1 MTAPTPPNKTNRI
14 RSVTIEGFRSLKNI
28 QGLEL
33 PQLTVLIGAN
43 GAGKSTLIRF
53 FEMLSWM
60 LKAKNLQE
68 FVLRHG
74 GGDDQFFMGAR
85 KTPRIHA
92 EIRMDTEKGQND
104 YRFDLTHLSAG
115 DTVMVMNEAYRFSA
129 HDIPTKAP
137 WTEIAAVGRESSLLE
152 KKHKT
157 AQTIVSL
164 LRQCSTYQF
173 HDTSINAAIHN
184 RWDVTE
190 SFRLRSDG
198 GNLAAVLLD
207 LRNSDHKRYEL
218 IVKQIGRVLP
228 TFKDF
233 VLEEESG
240 KVLLRWVGR
249 QSDKVFGSHL
259 TSDGSLR
266 LFCLLTLL
274 SLPPERLLCVQAD
287 APAARLWAAEQA
299 LRCAE
304 VAAVGLAAWH
314 AREPDRAVELA
325 IGTYKLN
332 PRTTARFRRW
342 RWRFSPLVLLLTFAL
357 ADELAQLCL
366 HALLDGAPRPLAGW
380 YRAGWHVSIALSLGW
395 PAALAWATWACATS
409 AKCMDSCPSSRP
421 ASMSS

>member
-1 MTAPTPPNKTNRI
+1 MTEAKQPTRTNRI

-28 QGLEL
+28 QSLEL

-60 LKAKNLQE
+60 LKSRNLQE

-92 EIRMDTEKGQND
+92 ELCLDTEKGQND
-104 YRFDLTHLSAG
+104 YRFDLTHISAG
-115 DTVMVMNEAYRFSA
+115 DTVMVMNEAYRYSA
-129 HDIPTKAP
+129 HDIPTKAK
-137 WTEIAAVGRESSLLE
+137 WSEIDAVGKESSLLE
-152 KKHKT
+152 QKHKT
-157 AQTIVSL
+157 AQTIVNL

-207 LRNSDHKRYEL
+207 LRKTDGKRYEL
-218 IVKQIGRVLP
+218 IVKQIARVLP

-233 VLEEESG
+233 VLEEEAG

-266 LFCLLTLL
+266 LFCLLALLNLPPDRLPDVMFFDEPELGLHPHAITLVAEMFKRLSKKRQIFIATQSPYLVDCFELENIIVASANNGETLL
-274 SLPPERLLCVQAD
+274 RSLPRTQYQEWLDDEYQLSDIWLKQT
-287 APAARLWAAEQA
+287 
-299 LRCAE
+299 
-304 VAAVGLAAWH
+304 VGGM
-314 AREPDRAVELA
+314 E
-325 IGTYKLN
+325 
-332 PRTTARFRRW
+332 
-342 RWRFSPLVLLLTFAL
+342 
-357 ADELAQLCL
+357 
-366 HALLDGAPRPLAGW
+366 
-380 YRAGWHVSIALSLGW
+380 
-395 PAALAWATWACATS
+395 
-409 AKCMDSCPSSRP
+409 
-421 ASMSS
+421 

>member
-1 MTAPTPPNKTNRI
+1 MSEPIQPTKTNRI
-14 RSVTIEGFRSLKNI
+14 RSVTIEGFRSLRDI
-28 QGLEL
+28 QNLEL

-60 LKAKNLQE
+60 LKARNLQE
-68 FVLRHG
+68 FVVRHG

-92 EIRMDTEKGQND
+92 EICLETALGLND
-104 YRFDLTHLSAG
+104 YRFDLVHISAG
-115 DTVMVMNEAYRFSA
+115 DSVMVMNEAYRYSA
-129 HDIPTKAP
+129 RDIPTKAK
-137 WTEIAAVGRESSLLE
+137 WTEVEVVGKESGLLE

-157 AQTIVSL
+157 AQTIVNL

-207 LRNSDHKRYEL
+207 VRNTDRKRYEL
-218 IVKQIGRVLP
+218 IVKQIRRVLP
-228 TFKDF
+228 AFKDF
-233 VLEEESG
+233 VLEEEAG
-240 KVLLRWVGR
+240 KVLLRWVGN

-274 SLPPERLLCVQAD
+274 NLPPDRLPDVMFFDEPELGLHPHAITLV
-287 APAARLWAAEQA
+287 AEMFKRVSKKRQVFIA
-299 LRCAE
+299 TQSPYMVDCFELENIIVASANNGETVLRNLPRKQYQE
-304 VAAVGLAAWH
+304 WLDDEYQLSDIWLKQAVGGM
-314 AREPDRAVELA
+314 E
-325 IGTYKLN
+325 
-332 PRTTARFRRW
+332 
-342 RWRFSPLVLLLTFAL
+342 
-357 ADELAQLCL
+357 
-366 HALLDGAPRPLAGW
+366 
-380 YRAGWHVSIALSLGW
+380 
-395 PAALAWATWACATS
+395 
-409 AKCMDSCPSSRP
+409 
-421 ASMSS
+421 

>member
-1 MTAPTPPNKTNRI
+1 MAEFGTPAAQQKTPEPARI
-14 RSVTIEGFRSLKNI
+14 KSVTIEGFRSLKNI
-28 QGLEL
+28 QHLEL

-85 KTPRIHA
+85 KTSRIHA
-92 EIRMDTEKGQND
+92 ELCMETRSGQND
-104 YRFDLTHLSAG
+104 YRFNLAHISAG
-115 DTVMVMNEAYRFSA
+115 DTVMVMNEAFRY
-129 HDIPTKAP
+129 AP
-137 WTEIAAVGRESSLLE
+137 RHTQNEVTWTEIDAVGKESSLLNRTD
-152 KKHKT
+152 KT
-157 AQTIVSL
+157 AKTIINL

-173 HDTSINAAIHN
+173 HDTSFNAAIHN

-198 GNLAAVLLD
+198 GNLAAVLLG
-207 LRNSDHKRYEL
+207 LRNGDRKRYEL

-228 TFKDF
+228 AFKDF
-233 VLEEESG
+233 VLEEEAG

-274 SLPPERLLCVQAD
+274 NLPPERLPDVLFFDEPELGLHPHAITLVAEMFKRLSKKRQIFIATQSPYLVDCFELENIIVASASNGETVLRNLPREHYQRWLDEEYQLSDIWLQQAAGGVAWLGDHQPVKREGSSD
-287 APAARLWAAEQA
+287 AGQ
-299 LRCAE
+299 
-304 VAAVGLAAWH
+304 
-314 AREPDRAVELA
+314 VE
-325 IGTYKLN
+325 
-332 PRTTARFRRW
+332 
-342 RWRFSPLVLLLTFAL
+342 
-357 ADELAQLCL
+357 
-366 HALLDGAPRPLAGW
+366 
-380 YRAGWHVSIALSLGW
+380 
-395 PAALAWATWACATS
+395 
-409 AKCMDSCPSSRP
+409 
-421 ASMSS
+421 

>member
-1 MTAPTPPNKTNRI
+1 MTATNQPSRTNRI

-28 QGLEL
+28 QNLEL

-60 LKAKNLQE
+60 LKARNLQE

-92 EIRMDTEKGQND
+92 ELCLDTGSGQND
-104 YRFDLTHLSAG
+104 YRFDLTHISAG
-115 DTVMVMNEAYRFSA
+115 DAVMVMNEAYRYSA
-129 HDIPTKAP
+129 RDIPTKAK
-137 WTEIAAVGRESSLLE
+137 WTETEGVGKESSLLE
-152 KKHKT
+152 RKDKT
-157 AQTIVSL
+157 AQTIVNL

-184 RWDVTE
+184 RWDVTD

-207 LRNSDHKRYEL
+207 LRNKNSKRYEL
-218 IVKQIGRVLP
+218 IVKQIQRVLP
-228 TFKDF
+228 TFQDF

-240 KVLLRWVGR
+240 KVLLRWMGR

-274 SLPPERLLCVQAD
+274 NLPSDRLPDVMFFDEPELGLHPHAITLVAEMFKRLSNNRQIFIATQSPYLVDCFELENIIVAS
-287 APAARLWAAEQA
+287 ANNGETI
-299 LRCAE
+299 LRNLPRTQYQE
-304 VAAVGLAAWH
+304 WLDDEYQLSDIWLKQAVG
-314 AREPDRAVELA
+314 
-325 IGTYKLN
+325 G
-332 PRTTARFRRW
+332 
-342 RWRFSPLVLLLTFAL
+342 
-357 ADELAQLCL
+357 QQ
-366 HALLDGAPRPLAGW
+366 
-380 YRAGWHVSIALSLGW
+380 
-395 PAALAWATWACATS
+395 
-409 AKCMDSCPSSRP
+409 
-421 ASMSS
+421 

>member
-1 MTAPTPPNKTNRI
+1 MTAKTPPNKTNRI
-14 RSVTIEGFRSLKNI
+14 SSVTIEGFRSLKNI
-28 QGLEL
+28 QNLEL

-92 EIRMDTEKGQND
+92 ELCLETSSGRND
-104 YRFDLTHLSAG
+104 YRFDLTHISAG
-115 DTVMVMNEAYRFSA
+115 DTVMMMNEAYRYSA
-129 HDIPTKAP
+129 HDIPTKAK
-137 WTEIAAVGRESSLLE
+137 WTEIDSVGKESSLLD

-157 AQTIVSL
+157 AQTIVNL

-184 RWDVTE
+184 RWDVSE

-207 LRNSDHKRYEL
+207 LRKTDDKRYEL
-218 IVKQIGRVLP
+218 IVKQITRVLP
-228 TFKDF
+228 AFKDF
-233 VLEEESG
+233 VLEEEAG
-240 KVLLRWVGR
+240 KVLLRWMGR

-274 SLPPERLLCVQAD
+274 NLPPDRLPDVMFFDEPELGLHPHAITLVAEMFKRLSKRRQIFIATQSPYLVDCFELENIIVASANNGETLLRSLPRAQYQEWLDDDYQLSNIWLKQ
-287 APAARLWAAEQA
+287 
-299 LRCAE
+299 
-304 VAAVGLAAWH
+304 AVGGM
-314 AREPDRAVELA
+314 E
-325 IGTYKLN
+325 
-332 PRTTARFRRW
+332 
-342 RWRFSPLVLLLTFAL
+342 
-357 ADELAQLCL
+357 
-366 HALLDGAPRPLAGW
+366 
-380 YRAGWHVSIALSLGW
+380 
-395 PAALAWATWACATS
+395 
-409 AKCMDSCPSSRP
+409 
-421 ASMSS
+421 

>member
-1 MTAPTPPNKTNRI
+1 MAFTNQPSKTNRI
-14 RSVTIEGFRSLKNI
+14 RSVTIEGFRGLKNI
-28 QGLEL
+28 QNLEL

-207 LRNSDHKRYEL
+207 LRQTDGKRYEL

-249 QSDKVFGSHL
+249 QSDKIFGSHL

-274 SLPPERLLCVQAD
+274 NLPPDRLPDVMFFDEPELGLHPHAITLVAEMFKRLSKKRQIFVATQSPYLVDCFELENIIVASANNGETVLRNLPQAQYQEWLD
-287 APAARLWAAEQA
+287 DDYQLSDIWLKQS
-299 LRCAE
+299 
-304 VAAVGLAAWH
+304 VG
-314 AREPDRAVELA
+314 
-325 IGTYKLN
+325 G
-332 PRTTARFRRW
+332 
-342 RWRFSPLVLLLTFAL
+342 
-357 ADELAQLCL
+357 AQ
-366 HALLDGAPRPLAGW
+366 
-380 YRAGWHVSIALSLGW
+380 
-395 PAALAWATWACATS
+395 
-409 AKCMDSCPSSRP
+409 
-421 ASMSS
+421 

>member
-1 MTAPTPPNKTNRI
+1 MTEAHTTSKTSRI

-28 QGLEL
+28 QNLEL

-60 LKAKNLQE
+60 LKSKNLQE
-68 FVLRHG
+68 FVVRHG

-92 EIRMDTEKGQND
+92 ELCLDTEKGQND

-115 DTVMVMNEAYRFSA
+115 DAVMVMNEAFRF
-129 HDIPTKAP
+129 AP
-137 WTEIAAVGRESSLLE
+137 RHIQDEATWTEIDAVGKESSLLE
-152 KKHKT
+152 RNDKT
-157 AQTIVSL
+157 AKTIISL
-164 LRQCSTYQF
+164 LRQCQTFQF

-198 GNLAAVLLD
+198 GNLAAVLLN
-207 LRNSDHKRYEL
+207 LRNTDAKRYEL

-228 TFKDF
+228 AFKDF

-274 SLPPERLLCVQAD
+274 NLPPDQLPDVMFFDEPELGLHPHAITLVAECLNACPSVGKSSLRLS
-287 APAARLWAAEQA
+287 RLTW
-299 LRCAE
+299 
-304 VAAVGLAAWH
+304 W
-314 AREPDRAVELA
+314 
-325 IGTYKLN
+325 I
-332 PRTTARFRRW
+332 
-342 RWRFSPLVLLLTFAL
+342 
-357 ADELAQLCL
+357 
-366 HALLDGAPRPLAGW
+366 
-380 YRAGWHVSIALSLGW
+380 VSSWKTSSW
-395 PAALAWATWACATS
+395 PAPTMARPCCAT
-409 AKCMDSCPSSRP
+409 CPESSTKNGLTMNI
-421 ASMSS
+421 SFLTSG

>member
-1 MTAPTPPNKTNRI
+1 MIATTPTNTTNRI
-14 RSVTIEGFRSLKNI
+14 RSLTIEGFRSLKAVQN
-28 QGLEL
+28 LEL

-60 LKAKNLQE
+60 LKAKRLQE

-85 KTPRIHA
+85 HTPRIHV
-92 EIRMDTEKGQND
+92 ELCLETGTGQND
-104 YRFDLTHLSAG
+104 YRFDLAHLAAG
-115 DTVMVMNEAYRFSA
+115 DTVMVMNEAYRYLP
-129 HDIPTKAP
+129 HDTVTPARWSLIDS
-137 WTEIAAVGRESSLLE
+137 VGKESSLLD
-152 KKHKT
+152 KKDKT
-157 AQTIVSL
+157 AKTIVNL

-173 HDTSINAAIHN
+173 HDTSSEAAIHK

-207 LRNSDHKRYEL
+207 LRATDPKRYEL
-218 IVKQIGRVLP
+218 VVKQIGRVLP

-233 VLEEESG
+233 VLEEEAG

-274 SLPPERLLCVQAD
+274 NLPP
-287 APAARLWAAEQA
+287 ARLPDVMFFDEPELGLHPHAIT
-299 LRCAE
+299 L
-304 VAAVGLAAWH
+304 VAGMFKRL
-314 AREPDRAVELA
+314 
-325 IGTYKLN
+325 
-332 PRTTARFRRW
+332 
-342 RWRFSPLVLLLTFAL
+342 
-357 ADELAQLCL
+357 
-366 HALLDGAPRPLAGW
+366 
-380 YRAGWHVSIALSLGW
+380 
-395 PAALAWATWACATS
+395 ATWRQIFIATQSPYLVDCFELENIIVAS
-409 AKCMDSCPSSRP
+409 ASQGETLLRNLPREHYQRWLDEEYQLSDIWLQQAAGGRAWLGDRQPVHRD
-421 ASMSS
+421 AHLDAGQVE

>member
-1 MTAPTPPNKTNRI
+1 MTATTSPTRSNRI

-28 QGLEL
+28 QHLEL

-60 LKAKNLQE
+60 LKARNLQE

-92 EIRMDTEKGQND
+92 ELCLETSTGYND
-104 YRFDLTHLSAG
+104 YRFDLAHISAG
-115 DTVMVMNEAYRFSA
+115 DSVMVMNEAYRYSA
-129 HDIPTKAP
+129 HDIPTKAK
-137 WTEIAAVGRESSLLE
+137 WTEIDAVGRESSLLE

-157 AQTIVSL
+157 AQTIVNL

-207 LRNSDHKRYEL
+207 LRTTDRKRYEL
-218 IVKQIGRVLP
+218 IVKQIVRVLP

-233 VLEEESG
+233 VLEEEAG

-274 SLPPERLLCVQAD
+274 NLPPERLPDVMFFDEPELGLHPHAITLVAEMFK
-287 APAARLWAAEQA
+287 RLSKKRQIFIATQSPYLVDCFELENIIVANASNGETV
-299 LRCAE
+299 LRNLPRAQYQE
-304 VAAVGLAAWH
+304 WLDDEYQLSDIWLKQAVGGM
-314 AREPDRAVELA
+314 E
-325 IGTYKLN
+325 
-332 PRTTARFRRW
+332 
-342 RWRFSPLVLLLTFAL
+342 
-357 ADELAQLCL
+357 
-366 HALLDGAPRPLAGW
+366 
-380 YRAGWHVSIALSLGW
+380 
-395 PAALAWATWACATS
+395 
-409 AKCMDSCPSSRP
+409 
-421 ASMSS
+421 

>member
-1 MTAPTPPNKTNRI
+1 MTVTAPSNKTNRI

-28 QGLEL
+28 QNLEL
-33 PQLTVLIGAN
+33 PPLTVLIGAN

-85 KTPRIHA
+85 KTPRIRA
-92 EIRMDTEKGQND
+92 ELCLETEKGHND
-104 YRFDLTHLSAG
+104 YRFELAHISAG
-115 DTVMVMNEAYRFSA
+115 DSVMVMNEAYRYSA
-129 HDIPTKAP
+129 HDIPTKAK
-137 WTEIAAVGRESSLLE
+137 WTELEPVGKESSLLD
-152 KKHKT
+152 KKSKT
-157 AQTIVSL
+157 AQTIVNL

-207 LRNSDHKRYEL
+207 LRKTDGKRYAL

-228 TFKDF
+228 AFKDF
-233 VLEEESG
+233 VLEEEAG

-274 SLPPERLLCVQAD
+274 SLPPERLPDVMFFDEPELGLHPHAITLVAEMFKRLSKKRQIFIATQSPYLVDCFELENIIVATANNGETVLRNLPREHYQRWLDEEYQLSEIWLQQATGGVAWLGDKQAVKRVGALD
-287 APAARLWAAEQA
+287 AGRAE
-299 LRCAE
+299 
-304 VAAVGLAAWH
+304 
-314 AREPDRAVELA
+314 
-325 IGTYKLN
+325 
-332 PRTTARFRRW
+332 
-342 RWRFSPLVLLLTFAL
+342 
-357 ADELAQLCL
+357 
-366 HALLDGAPRPLAGW
+366 
-380 YRAGWHVSIALSLGW
+380 
-395 PAALAWATWACATS
+395 
-409 AKCMDSCPSSRP
+409 
-421 ASMSS
+421 

>member
-1 MTAPTPPNKTNRI
+1 MTAMTPPNRTNRI
-14 RSVTIEGFRSLKNI
+14 RSVSIEGFRSLKNI
-28 QGLEL
+28 QNLEL

-60 LKAKNLQE
+60 LKSKKLQE

-92 EIRMDTEKGQND
+92 ELCLDTEKGQND
-104 YRFDLTHLSAG
+104 YRFELTHLSAG
-115 DTVMVMNEAYRFSA
+115 DTIMVMNEAYRYSA
-129 HDIPTKAP
+129 NGISTKAD
-137 WTEIAAVGRESSLLE
+137 WTQIDAIGKESSLLE
-152 KKHKT
+152 QKDET
-157 AQTIVSL
+157 AETIVKL

-207 LRNSDHKRYEL
+207 LRNTDGKRYEL
-218 IVKQIGRVLP
+218 IGRQICRVLP

-233 VLEEESG
+233 VLEEEAG

-274 SLPPERLLCVQAD
+274 NLPPKRLPNVMFFDEPELGLHPHAITLVAEMFKRLSMKRQIFIATQSPYLVDCFELENIIVASANDGETLLRNLPRAHYQRWLDEEYQLSDIWLQQATGGVAWLGD
-287 APAARLWAAEQA
+287 NQPVKRDSTAGGEQ
-299 LRCAE
+299 
-304 VAAVGLAAWH
+304 
-314 AREPDRAVELA
+314 P
-325 IGTYKLN
+325 K
-332 PRTTARFRRW
+332 
-342 RWRFSPLVLLLTFAL
+342 
-357 ADELAQLCL
+357 
-366 HALLDGAPRPLAGW
+366 
-380 YRAGWHVSIALSLGW
+380 
-395 PAALAWATWACATS
+395 
-409 AKCMDSCPSSRP
+409 
-421 ASMSS
+421 